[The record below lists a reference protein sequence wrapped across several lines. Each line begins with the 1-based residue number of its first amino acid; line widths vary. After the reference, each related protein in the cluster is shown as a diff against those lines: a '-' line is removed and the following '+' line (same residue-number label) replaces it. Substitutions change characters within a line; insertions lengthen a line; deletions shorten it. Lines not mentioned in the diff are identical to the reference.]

1 MKRASRDTTITVS
14 SETREKLKNV
24 KSDLGLKN
32 MDALMQY
39 LLSLSRGS
47 LLQVADESA
56 GEGERSE
63 PQKKRKINVQP
74 PLYTMDI
81 LAERPEMLEYYTGF
95 SRGHIDL
102 LVKRLDEVGKL
113 VSSFCV
119 LLSSCSRWFFWA
131 DSEQA

>member
-63 PQKKRKINVQP
+63 P
-74 PLYTMDI
+74 
-81 LAERPEMLEYYTGF
+81 
-95 SRGHIDL
+95 
-102 LVKRLDEVGKL
+102 
-113 VSSFCV
+113 
-119 LLSSCSRWFFWA
+119 
-131 DSEQA
+131 